1 MRLRS
6 IKIGRIISS
15 IGSNNLKLLILQ
27 EGRSGLHQIEIRGRR
42 AIKLLLAAVL
52 LTPLLLYLGAHLLL
66 ETAHAHRVAKLRRDN
81 AALHQLVDDFEQR
94 IGTLEREIGVLS
106 NMDEDLRVHANLPS
120 IPDEIR
126 QLGIG
131 GSMAGVSTD
140 MDYLMPTS
148 DRGLAA
154 ITTKLDVLAREL
166 KLEQISYEQ
175 LRDTIKDD
183 LARLLQTPS
192 IAPIKGGHY
201 SSRFGAR
208 RHPYTRK
215 REFHHG
221 LDITADTGTKV
232 HATAGGK
239 VLTTRFDPTLGLYIK
254 IDHGNGFKTLY
265 GHLRTFE
272 VEPGQV
278 VKRGDLIGRSG
289 NTGRSTAPHLH
300 YEVRHY
306 NRPQNPANYF

>member
-1 MRLRS
+1 MGLRS
-6 IKIGRIISS
+6 SKIGRIVSS

-42 AIKLLLAAVL
+42 AIKLLLAAVV
-52 LTPLLLYLGAHLLL
+52 LTPVLLYLGAHLLL

-81 AALHQLVDDFEQR
+81 AALHQLVHDFEKR

-106 NMDEDLRVHANLPS
+106 NMDEDLRAHANLPS

-126 QLGIG
+126 QVGIG
-131 GSMAGVSTD
+131 GSLVGVRTD
-140 MDYLMPTS
+140 MDYLLPTS

-154 ITTKLDVLAREL
+154 ITTQLDALAREL

-183 LARLLQTPS
+183 LARLRRTPS
-192 IAPIKGGHY
+192 IQPIIGGHY

-221 LDITADTGTKV
+221 MDITADTGTKV

-239 VLTTRFDPTLGLYIK
+239 VLTTRFDRNLGLYIK

>member
-1 MRLRS
+1 MGLRS
-6 IKIGRIISS
+6 TKIGRIVSS

-27 EGRSGLHQIEIRGRR
+27 EGRTGLHQIEIPGRK

-52 LTPLLLYLGAHLLL
+52 LTPLLLYLGAQLLL
-66 ETAHAHRVAKLRRDN
+66 ETAHTHRVAKLRRDN
-81 AALHQLVDDFEQR
+81 TALYQLVHDFERR
-94 IGTLEREIGVLS
+94 IGTLEREISVLS
-106 NMDEDLRVHANLPS
+106 NMDEDLRVHANLPA

-126 QLGIG
+126 QVGIG

-140 MDYLMPTS
+140 MDYLLPIS
-148 DRGLAA
+148 DQGLAI
-154 ITTKLDVLAREL
+154 ITTKLDGLAREL

-183 LARLLQTPS
+183 LARLRRTPS

-201 SSRFGAR
+201 SSRFGQR
-208 RHPYTRK
+208 RHPYSRK

-221 LDITADTGTKV
+221 LDITADTGTRV

-239 VLTTRFDPTLGLYIK
+239 VLTTRFDRNLGLYIK

-272 VEPGQV
+272 VDPGQV

-306 NRPQNPANYF
+306 NQPQNPANYF